1 MARARRRKPI
11 KSSFHD
17 GSFPVFQEVS
27 PTWKAIKQ
35 EQIFMDNT
43 RTRRKPVSAE
53 AIARHAKRLISN
65 IWHEGATPLLSGGKV
80 LAPAT
85 GSSTDFQ
92 PLRYLLKKSRVRCQ
106 ASLAAASS

>member
-43 RTRRKPVSAE
+43 RTRRKPVSVE
-53 AIARHAKRLISN
+53 AIARHACEGRDVSRFFTNDGRMLGSIRQALDQQCLARGSRASVKR
-65 IWHEGATPLLSGGKV
+65 
-80 LAPAT
+80 
-85 GSSTDFQ
+85 
-92 PLRYLLKKSRVRCQ
+92 R
-106 ASLAAASS
+106 